1 MKNIIFSISG
11 LRGIVDK
18 GLSDKIISEHTEHF
32 IKYINGQRIAVGRDN
47 RPTSVMI
54 ANVVISKL
62 RALGCEI
69 YNFGICPTPAIVMMV
84 KKMRLDGGLQITAS
98 HNPIQ
103 WNGIKFISKY
113 GRFLFVNE
121 FEQFKNYNFSKKN
134 FVKSTVSTLFN
145 INIIEQYLK
154 NIISS
159 EFFKGIKNKKFKVAI
174 DSCNGAAEESAIK
187 LVEMLGGT
195 PYSICKE
202 IDGFPRAPEPRP
214 ENLKRLCQIVK
225 NKKLDLGIAFD
236 PDGDRFACVDEWGVP
251 LSEESTLLIALLYIL
266 EQKKGAVV
274 VNNSTTMAVDE
285 VCQRFN
291 VPVYRSATGEA
302 NVVQKIQEV
311 QAIVGGEGNG
321 GVIVPSINL
330 TRDGL
335 VATAILMKLLAKR
348 NCPLSLIRKELPLYF
363 MEKTTVRNY
372 QPNWQDVILKK
383 FRDDKSIKFEML
395 DGLKVIHPKFW
406 VLVRKSNTEPILR
419 IIAESK
425 NKNLTKSLIAY
436 IIDDIVKSSI

>member
-1 MKNIIFSISG
+1 MKNLIFSISG

-18 GLSDKIISEHTEHF
+18 GLSNKIVSDYTERF
-32 IKYINGQRIAVGRDN
+32 IKFISGQRIAVGRDN
-47 RPTSVMI
+47 RPSSVMI
-54 ANVVISKL
+54 TNVVISKL
-62 RALGCEI
+62 RSLGSYI

-98 HNPIQ
+98 HNPIE
-103 WNGIKFISKY
+103 WNGIKFISKH
-113 GRFLFVNE
+113 GRFLFVDE
-121 FEQFKNYNFSKKN
+121 FEQFKNYNFRKKYYAESLN
-134 FVKSTVSTLFN
+134 STLFN
-145 INIIEQYLK
+145 TNIVEQYLR

-187 LVEMLGGT
+187 LVEMLGGI
-195 PYSICKE
+195 PYSVCKE
-202 IDGFPRAPEPRP
+202 INGFPRAPEPTP
-214 ENLKRLCQIVK
+214 EHLKRLCQFVK
-225 NKKLDLGIAFD
+225 KEKMDFGIAFD
-236 PDGDRFACVDEWGVP
+236 PDGDRFACVDELGMP

-266 EQKKGAVV
+266 EQKKGPVV

-302 NVVQKIQEV
+302 NVVQKMQEV
-311 QAIVGGEGNG
+311 KAIVGGEGNG

-335 VATAILMKLLAKR
+335 VATTILMKLLAKR

-372 QPNWQDVILKK
+372 LPNWQDIIIKK
-383 FRDDKSIKFEML
+383 FRDDKSIKLEMI